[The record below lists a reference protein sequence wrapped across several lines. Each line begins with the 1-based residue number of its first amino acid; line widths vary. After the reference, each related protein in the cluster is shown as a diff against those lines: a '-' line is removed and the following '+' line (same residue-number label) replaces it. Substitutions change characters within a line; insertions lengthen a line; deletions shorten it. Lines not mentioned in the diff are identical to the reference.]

1 MMLKTCLLLLSVTF
15 CGLPALAQ
23 DTAPLHLPAAA
34 MTAEG
39 ARHALDRLTFGPRP
53 QEIQAVQN
61 IGVDRWLALQLN
73 PNAIP
78 EPPALTQALAA
89 LPNTKRSDADLY
101 RQEAQLRRDKSDDGK
116 EERKE
121 FNRAVI
127 QDVMTAHF
135 DRALMSDRQ
144 LQELLTNFWF
154 NHFNVFLNKGF
165 DHIWVGNYENEAIRP
180 YVLGNFRTLLEAT
193 ARHPAMLFYLDNWQ
207 NSAPGSPQGR
217 HDAKGKE
224 DGLNEN
230 YARELMELHTLGVD
244 GGYTQKDVTELA
256 RILTGWGLRTRPERR
271 SFFGDMRK
279 PDFTFAYDPSRHDY
293 GDKQF
298 LGFTIKGEREGWKE
312 VEEALSIL
320 ATHPSTA
327 RHLSFQLAQYFVADQ
342 PPQALVDRMAQTW
355 MKTRGDMPSVLRTM
369 FESPEFW
376 APEATG
382 KKYKTPFEYVVSA
395 LRAGNVT
402 PADPQPLFGQLRQ
415 LGQPIYGVET
425 PDGYKQVESAW
436 LNPDSMAR
444 RLSFATALGAG
455 RIGKDTVSIDEAS
468 VRSTLGT
475 ALSPQTEK
483 ALASADP
490 RLRTALLLGSPDF
503 MYR

>member
-1 MMLKTCLLLLSVTF
+1 MLKTCVLLLAGVTI
-15 CGLPALAQ
+15 CGLHASAQ
-23 DTAPLHLPAAA
+23 DPAPLSLPPAA

-53 QEIQAVQN
+53 NEIQAVRN
-61 IGVDRWLALQLN
+61 IGVDRWLASQLN

-101 RQEAQLRRDKSDDGK
+101 RQEARLRRDKSDDGN

-121 FNRAVI
+121 FNRALTL
-127 QDVMTAHF
+127 DVMTAHL

-144 LQELLTNFWF
+144 LQEVLTNFWF

-207 NSAPGSPQGR
+207 NAAPGSRG
-217 HDAKGKE
+217 AKGKE

-271 SFFGDMRK
+271 PFFGDVRK

-312 VEEALSIL
+312 VEMALSIL
-320 ATHPSTA
+320 AAHPSTA
-327 RHLSFQLAQYFVADQ
+327 KHLSFQLAQYFVADQ

-355 MKTRGDMPSVLRTM
+355 IKTRGDLPSVMRTM
-369 FESPEFW
+369 VESPEFW

-382 KKYKTPFEYVVSA
+382 QKYKTPFEFIVSA
-395 LRAGNVT
+395 LRAANVT
-402 PADPQPLFGQLRQ
+402 PTDPQPLFGQLRQ
-415 LGQPIYGVET
+415 LGQPIYGIET

-444 RLSFATALGAG
+444 RLSFATALGTG
-455 RIGKDTVSIDEAS
+455 HLGKDVLSVDEAS
-468 VRSTLGT
+468 VRSTLPT
-475 ALSPQTEK
+475 PLSPRTEK
-483 ALASADP
+483 ALAAADP